1 VSDVAPILAA
11 GGVERLRGSP
21 AGAAHLPGDPGYDTA
36 RAFGHR
42 NAEFLLD

>member
-1 VSDVAPILAA
+1 MSDVAPILA
-11 GGVERLRGSP
+11 